1 MLYGLSSHSLHHPT
15 HRSPILVA
23 SGTIKIEAADE
34 TDGVMYLTFFGSK
47 KVFKQLRELWNQSK
61 LTTVVD

>member
-1 MLYGLSSHSLHHPT
+1 
-15 HRSPILVA
+15 
-23 SGTIKIEAADE
+23 
-34 TDGVMYLTFFGSK
+34 MYLTFFGSK